1 MSDNRAEFQDMLRQ
15 LEAICNYPE
24 DAIKTAKAYMDGMI
38 AGAQIEAA
46 KNGEGKSNGSDAE

>member
-46 KNGEGKSNGSDAE
+46 KNGEVKDNGSGTE